1 MSLRRLVLT
10 GTVMAAAAFLLGRLT
25 PDPVSLVGALRNPQ
39 HTVEVAGAD
48 ALLVAVTGLAAWA
61 IWAWGAL
68 GLLLTAASVVP
79 GTVGVAAGSLL
90 RGLLP
95 AAARH
100 GAALALGV
108 GVALPVLLTLPGGG
122 ARPVLAAAVSAAT
135 VPDWPAEQPDDAHVV
150 VRGDCLW
157 DIAADRLL
165 ASGPGPTNAEIAAA
179 VQAWWSVNADVIG
192 PDPDLI
198 LPGQVLRSPPS

>member
-1 MSLRRLVLT
+1 VLT
-10 GTVMAAAAFLLGRLT
+10 STVMAAAAFLLGLLT
-25 PDPVSLVGALRNPQ
+25 PDPRTLLGAVGHAQ
-39 HTVEVAGAD
+39 QTVDVAGAD
-48 ALLVAVTGLAAWA
+48 ALLVAVTGLAAWG
-61 IWAWGAL
+61 IWTWGAL
-68 GLLLTAASVVP
+68 GLLLTAASVLP
-79 GTVGVAAGSLL
+79 GTAGAAAGSLL

-108 GVALPVLLTLPGGG
+108 GVALPVLLTPPGAG
-122 ARPVLAAAVSAAT
+122 ARPVLAAAVTAT
-135 VPDWPAEQPDDAHVV
+135 AVPDWPSEQSGETHVV

-157 DIAADRLL
+157 DIAAGRL
-165 ASGPGPTNAEIAAA
+165 AAAGRPPSNTEIATA

-198 LPGQVLRSPPS
+198 LPGQVLRPPQS